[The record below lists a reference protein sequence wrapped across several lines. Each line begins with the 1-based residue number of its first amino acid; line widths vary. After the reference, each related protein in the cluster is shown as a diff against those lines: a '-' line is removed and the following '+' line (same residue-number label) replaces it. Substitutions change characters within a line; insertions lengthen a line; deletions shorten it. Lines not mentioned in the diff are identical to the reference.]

1 MHSLFS
7 DLTFALRQL
16 VKHRIY
22 ALTAIVSMALG
33 IAATAAVYSVLYA
46 VLIDPFPYQNADRI
60 AVINLHNK
68 DGDLGTIPLN
78 LAEVQQMRK
87 ASSVADVL
95 AQRVASMSIT
105 DGDLPLSLHV
115 LEFTGNGFEFM
126 QAPPMLGRT
135 FTAKEAL
142 EGQAPPP
149 VAVISYLFWKSHF
162 AGAPD
167 VIGKSLSLDHQKYTV
182 IGVMGPRFT
191 WVDCDVYLPIP
202 AGTDPNTRYSTLLR
216 MKPGATLSATQA
228 EMNSFVRQVGHNV
241 PNLLPKGDFTVTTD
255 KLSDSLLGNFKGTLF
270 ILFASVG
277 LLLLIGCG
285 NVSILMLARG
295 TSRQQELGMR
305 VALGASRT
313 RIVRQLVTESVT
325 LSIAGGALG
334 MGLAWLAIRLIV
346 YVIPEYAIPHEVV
359 ISLNIPVLLFSAAI
373 SIATGVVSG
382 LFPAIQCSKPNLN
395 SIVQSGDTRTA
406 STSGARV
413 RLAMIAGQV
422 ALTVVLLAG
431 SGAAM
436 KTFLRMYTADLGFD
450 PHNSLLLFLRVP
462 KGSYTTW
469 QSRSHYLD
477 ALMEKIKATPGVI
490 DATTF
495 AGGMPPTGNW
505 EQPVN
510 LFGAPAEDGR
520 RAGVMLIDA
529 DYFAEQKIPILQGR
543 PLSRAEVLR
552 GAHLA
557 VVSQTFAKRY
567 FPTSNPLGHQLIPTE
582 LIKDVVELG
591 AEPDPAHIIDPTT
604 ANFVAAPNPK
614 QPYEIIGVA
623 GDTINNGF
631 YHPAVPQMYVP
642 STMLMFP
649 DIMLLVRTAGD
660 PNLFVHSIGG
670 SIQSL
675 EKDQAIS
682 EQHTYEEILSKFDW
696 AHERFLASLFTVF
709 AAVALS
715 LAAIGL
721 FSVVTYSVEQR
732 TREIGI
738 RIALGS
744 PRLNVLL
751 ITIRSTAWATGI
763 GVLLGIGASISL
775 SDYTQQWT
783 LSSMRDTGVLTLIS
797 AVFLLASILACLI
810 PARRATRIDPIVALR
825 SS

>member
-1 MHSLFS
+1 
-7 DLTFALRQL
+7 
-16 VKHRIY
+16 
-22 ALTAIVSMALG
+22 
-33 IAATAAVYSVLYA
+33 
-46 VLIDPFPYQNADRI
+46 
-60 AVINLHNK
+60 
-68 DGDLGTIPLN
+68 
-78 LAEVQQMRK
+78 
-87 ASSVADVL
+87 
-95 AQRVASMSIT
+95 MSIT

-135 FTAKEAL
+135 FTAKEAP

-167 VIGKSLSLDHQKYTV
+167 AIGKSLSLDHQKYIV

-216 MKPGATLSATQA
+216 MKPDATLSTTQA
-228 EMNSFVRQVGHNV
+228 EMNSFVRQIGHNV

-373 SIATGVVSG
+373 SITTGIVSG

-406 STSGARV
+406 SSSGARV

-477 ALMEKIKATPGVI
+477 ALMEKIKTTPGVI

-510 LFGAPAEDGR
+510 LLGAPSEDGR
-520 RAGVMLIDA
+520 RAGVMLVDA

-557 VVSQTFAKRY
+557 VVSQTFVKRY
-567 FPTSNPLGHQLIPTE
+567 FPTSSPLGHQIIPTE
-582 LIKDVVELG
+582 LVKDAVELG
-591 AEPDPAHIIDPTT
+591 AKPDPAQIIDPTT

-623 GDTINNGF
+623 SDTINNGF

-649 DIMLLVRTAGD
+649 DIMLLIRTAGD
-660 PNLFVHSIGG
+660 PNLFLHSIGG
-670 SIQSL
+670 SIRSL

-682 EQHTYEEILSKFDW
+682 EHQTYEDILTKFDW

-738 RIALGS
+738 RMALGS

-751 ITIRSTAWATGI
+751 ITIRSTAWMTAMG
-763 GVLLGIGASISL
+763 LFLGIGASVGL
-775 SDYTQQWT
+775 SDYAQQWT

-797 AVFLLASILACLI
+797 AVFVLASILACLI
-810 PARRATRIDPIVALR
+810 PARRATRIDPMVALR